1 MSENNREGS
10 STNMVM
16 VTLIV
21 VVGIIILACI
31 VAFTALSIAF
41 VLNAPWASF

>member
-10 STNMVM
+10 GKNTTM
-16 VTLIV
+16 VTLIIV
-21 VVGIIILACI
+21 AGIIILTCI

-41 VLNAPWASF
+41 VLNAPW